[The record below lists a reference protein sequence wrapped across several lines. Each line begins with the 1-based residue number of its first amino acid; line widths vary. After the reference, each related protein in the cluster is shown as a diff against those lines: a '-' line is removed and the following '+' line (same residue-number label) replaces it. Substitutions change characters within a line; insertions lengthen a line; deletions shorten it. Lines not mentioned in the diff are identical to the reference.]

1 MLQCNVS
8 CLKNNLFKKSK
19 NHIKQHC
26 PPKNGKN
33 HTVFLIK
40 NVAEYYLKCQYRYA
54 TNQYN
59 LSPCPHTPHP
69 ISITRAGVLS
79 LFYYEIFKIRQFF
92 LNIFL
97 ALWVPYCFNPK
108 EEYFEFNNE
117 SSNWLSLLILPSL
130 GDYDNQNRAFL
141 IAQVW
146 GVSRPH
152 ISRISMVRLVL

>member
-8 CLKNNLFKKSK
+8 CQKNNLIKKSK

-59 LSPCPHTPHP
+59 LSHCPHTPHP

-92 LNIFL
+92 FKIYFWPYESHIASIQKKNILSLIMKVQIDCPFL
-97 ALWVPYCFNPK
+97 YCFH
-108 EEYFEFNNE
+108 
-117 SSNWLSLLILPSL
+117 WAIMTI
-130 GDYDNQNRAFL
+130 R
-141 IAQVW
+141 IA
-146 GVSRPH
+146 RF
-152 ISRISMVRLVL
+152 